1 MKLIAVETATEACS
15 AALLIDGEVTEQFEF
30 APRQHTQLILPMVDQ
45 LLADAGLKL
54 ADLDGLAFGR
64 GPGAFT
70 GVRIATGVIQGL
82 AFAADLPVAPI
93 STLAAMAHEQYK
105 KGGQSEI
112 LTAIDARMG
121 EVYWACYECS
131 DEGAKEVV
139 KEQVCPPEQVI
150 LPESDAWL
158 GLGSGWET
166 YQQELSN
173 VVGQRVS
180 RVDGTCFPQARYIAM
195 LAELSVAQGKALPAS
210 QAMPVYLRDNV
221 AKKKAEQQSS

>member
-15 AALLIDGEVTEQFEF
+15 AALLIDGEVIEQFEI

-93 STLAAMAHEQYK
+93 STLAAMAHGQYRTA
-105 KGGQSEI
+105 GEHNI

-121 EVYWACYECS
+121 EIYWAAYQFSEHDAMREIIS
-131 DEGAKEVV
+131 
-139 KEQVCPPEQVI
+139 EQVI
-150 LPESDAWL
+150 PAANAPLPESGIWF
-158 GLGSGWET
+158 GVGSGFQSDGER
-166 YQQELSN
+166 LSERLGDLL
-173 VVGQRVS
+173 VGTDAALLPHAADIALLAAPVIERGEGVS
-180 RVDGTCFPQARYIAM
+180 AAN
-195 LAELSVAQGKALPAS
+195 ALPI
-210 QAMPVYLRDNV
+210 YLRDQVVHKN
-221 AKKKAEQQSS
+221 